1 MALFTSSWSQA
12 AREAEQAAVREVE
25 ELDRGTL
32 SDPDLAGILDR
43 IADHFSLKVA
53 VLQPQA
59 KRTMRRDAQRP
70 AGESGGIMD
79 VKIPF
84 QGDPISFQL
93 APADCTIPSLPCD
106 VRSDLLFISL
116 PDDSDVERNV
126 DQFAQQVAKVLEALR
141 AEVAAWHSQLRGVL
155 ETAASAKINQIASE
169 EDDDGTLGSPVD

>member
-1 MALFTSSWSQA
+1 MALFTSSWNQA
-12 AREAEQAAVREVE
+12 AREAEQAAIRAVE

-32 SDPDLAGILDR
+32 SDPDLAAMLDR
-43 IADHFSLKVA
+43 MADHFSLNVA

-59 KRTMRRDAQRP
+59 KRTMRRAAQAE
-70 AGESGGIMD
+70 AGEAGAVRD

-116 PDDSDVERNV
+116 PDDSDLERKV
-126 DQFAQQVAKVLEALR
+126 DEFVRQVSQNLEALR
-141 AEVAAWHSQLRGVL
+141 AEVATWFAQLRASL
-155 ETAASAKINQIASE
+155 QTAASAKIR
-169 EDDDGTLGSPVD
+169 TLR